1 MIFKYNNIYNNN
13 KIMGVVVGMKE
24 NHYGDDE
31 RQLDGGKGHKG
42 NNWRGAI
49 TLRPTFV
56 DGDVFLK

>member
-1 MIFKYNNIYNNN
+1 
-13 KIMGVVVGMKE
+13 MGVVVGMKE